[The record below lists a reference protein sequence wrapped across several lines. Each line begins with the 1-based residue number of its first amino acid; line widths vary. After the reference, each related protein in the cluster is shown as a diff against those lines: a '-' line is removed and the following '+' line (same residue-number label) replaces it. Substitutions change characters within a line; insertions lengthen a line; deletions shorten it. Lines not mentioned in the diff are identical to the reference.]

1 MSDKRSYQQADQG
14 GYSALQ
20 KYWKIHGWKP
30 RQIQYLKNNWQ
41 NKTDREM
48 KNAFLN
54 DKTLKAISGKRR
66 ELNLIKTPLNRKFWS
81 EAEEQI
87 LRDNYQNN
95 TVKQIANDF
104 LPNKTASQIKEKVN
118 RLRLSKP
125 RWTIFEVDLLVEHG
139 EKYTARDIVK
149 KFLPNKTVED
159 VYKKRQRIGLKRLKH
174 TKAAQIRRDKE
185 QRLRDK
191 EQREQ
196 KAAARKEMVLKVF
209 NLREQGLTFV
219 QIGKEMGCS
228 HWFAGQLYNQFKK
241 IYLK

>member
-1 MSDKRSYQQADQG
+1 MPDKRPYQQADQG

-41 NKTDREM
+41 KKTDHEM
-48 KNAFLN
+48 QRGFLKS
-54 DKTLKAISGKRR
+54 KTLCAIGEKRR
-66 ELNLIKTPLNRKFWS
+66 ELGLIKEPAPEKIWS

-104 LPNKTASQIKEKVN
+104 LPNKTASQIKDKASK
-118 RLRLSKP
+118 LRLSKP
-125 RWTIFEVDLLVEHG
+125 KWTIHELDLLVEHG
-139 EKYTARDIVK
+139 AKYRAGDIVE
-149 KFLPNKTVED
+149 KFLPNKTIQQICS
-159 VYKKRQRIGLKRLKH
+159 KRKALNIKRRKYINTQTRQKH
-174 TKAAQIRRDKE
+174 R
-185 QRLRDK
+185 
-191 EQREQ
+191 EQREK
-196 KAAARKEMVLKVF
+196 KAAAQKEMVLKVF
-209 NLREQGLTFV
+209 NLRKQGLTFV
-219 QIGKEMGCS
+219 EIGKEVGCS